1 MVKPTWIAL
10 VIGLSNVVT
19 IAHTAVGAWLPP
31 LSPTSNVSEIL
42 PPGLISQA
50 GSPPPSPLPSP
61 PPVQRTRSP
70 RQRLGTRG
78 GLCAISPGLLE
89 QENVIWSDRPLFLW
103 QADSHDIDVQQLEL
117 TDAEGRILWEKS
129 LDTTTASVI
138 YDGQPLQPGQFYTWR
153 LEWTVQDRDNSMDY
167 TFQIMEAEQRNQI
180 ASDLQTLT
188 NQSQNSNTHSESIAD
203 RQARYFIDNSPW
215 SDALQVL
222 YMNPNLSV
230 ETTQEIRNWIDA
242 ACDGSR

>member
-1 MVKPTWIAL
+1 
-10 VIGLSNVVT
+10 
-19 IAHTAVGAWLPP
+19 
-31 LSPTSNVSEIL
+31 
-42 PPGLISQA
+42 
-50 GSPPPSPLPSP
+50 
-61 PPVQRTRSP
+61 
-70 RQRLGTRG
+70 
-78 GLCAISPGLLE
+78 
-89 QENVIWSDRPLFLW
+89 VIWSDRPLFLW